1 MFNGQW
7 HRCPCLTPTIRPT
20 SALLLTCRSLEI
32 LCVHSLSSFF
42 VLSILNGGGPGK
54 DRTTINHLTTIL
66 HDDSYIMKKAKKLFK
81 SPTKSSGGVNG
92 HSSFSPA
99 AASAL
104 SLSPVA
110 EQATDNDADNG
121 NDFNKAFRGI
131 SSSDVDRR
139 VNDSLHKSQSAR
151 RSGGEYDV
159 GNVRRHPHE
168 VDREVDADALKSYDD
183 GRRRRAQQQRE
194 QSQRKQQQGR
204 TKKHSS
210 SGDINGEHD
219 GETHSRHRRGKST
232 PAPPFAPD
240 DYSEYS
246 SKQKRTIDNYV
257 QSVIANAGSD
267 EYVTPLPRMDS
278 QNRSGFFSETSSE
291 GDGGTK
297 PPHDDKNLLPI
308 PGFGEVDLLQRAIQR
323 RELLHDRIT
332 KMEAASAE
340 FAREENQR
348 ELSRQQR
355 KKNSDR
361 NARRATT
368 EENNDR
374 MNQISERIK
383 AEALEFLN
391 FDHVPDE
398 ASDNMTDDVS
408 NSTKDPSDNEGID
421 PPEEYTDVSSQQR
434 RHQNKKGDSLID
446 QGPTS
451 HQLARYANMVK
462 LGIPEL
468 AILRSMERDGIDT
481 PQGKVILERLKNET
495 GIKTA
500 PSDELLD
507 KKKNTAPQKESSV
520 FDSPV
525 SLRSL
530 ITEIRESPK
539 PKIRK
544 DSLPPLKD
552 DPNYNKYF
560 KMIKAKVPLSWVK
573 RVLEVDGKDARV
585 LDLDPDRPLTEQ
597 IAGAGV
603 DEHGNVDWSKV
614 SIFRVGSDRSV
625 ESSGDELMGKSS
637 KHKTTPRKKQ
647 SSDIYNE
654 TAANV
659 KAELAIMTAK
669 AGRLSRDSSGSRQ
682 SSFSGSSN
690 DAKEQRP
697 SHSDIS
703 SEAAAASN
711 ARLNRLKAM
720 KTPDRSTLRRKQ
732 SVDEIRRRPPPPPP
746 KTPKP
751 SNQIASPPASG
762 NSTASIERAVVSS
775 RRQTYK
781 DVPLKDDPRFSKYF
795 QMIRSRVPRSWVERV
810 IEVDDRDPAILDLDP
825 NKPLAAQVDDDDTKS
840 LIRTLATETDGSLD
854 ESIRSGALESVGAS
868 PSSGVYQLKNDRAL
882 SPTHEVLKES
892 VPPITQIVNAVDEE
906 RSVASSITNFKDAEQ
921 PNAVLDR
928 ISAFLDK
935 IESKAESN
943 VAQQTSEVTDNS
955 RPSRLLPN
963 PDDIESK
970 LNALIERFD
979 STAPRKPAQEEVQ
992 TDSQADRDQ
1001 FLDENKADIAKLS
1014 ALLASKLA
1022 DQSDANGKSANDEQS
1037 DLAKLSSLL
1046 NNVLTKM
1053 DEPLPSDQGNNDS
1066 AKNVP
1071 LPGKLGKN
1079 AALEAMFAK
1088 RAALAE
1094 ERGPPILRDDPE
1106 YQKYFKMLK
1115 VGMPRPTVEQA
1126 LERDGKSVSIL
1137 DLDPE
1142 RPLADQQKEEKQKP
1156 NNALEALFANRAA
1169 ALQPP
1174 KQTDVPLKLDP
1185 EFQKVRSFPTSYCII
1200 TSV

>member
-1 MFNGQW
+1 MVE
-7 HRCPCLTPTIRPT
+7 
-20 SALLLTCRSLEI
+20 A
-32 LCVHSLSSFF
+32 
-42 VLSILNGGGPGK
+42 
-54 DRTTINHLTTIL
+54 
-66 HDDSYIMKKAKKLFK
+66 
-81 SPTKSSGGVNG
+81 
-92 HSSFSPA
+92 
-99 AASAL
+99 
-104 SLSPVA
+104 
-110 EQATDNDADNG
+110 DND
-121 NDFNKAFRGI
+121 DFNKAFPGI
-131 SSSDVDRR
+131 SSDADRR
-139 VNDSLHKSQSAR
+139 VNDSLHQNQSER
-151 RSGGEYDV
+151 RGGEYDI
-159 GNVRRHPHE
+159 GSVRRHPHE
-168 VDREVDADALKSYDD
+168 VDREADADASKSYDD
-183 GRRRRAQQQRE
+183 GRRRRALRQKE
-194 QSQRKQQQGR
+194 QSRR
-204 TKKHSS
+204 TRGDGGYSTVTKERTRKHSGADEVNGKYDAASRQAES
-210 SGDINGEHD
+210 SRNRR
-219 GETHSRHRRGKST
+219 ETS
-232 PAPPFAPD
+232 APAPD

-246 SKQKRTIDNYV
+246 SRQKKTIDNYV

-278 QNRSGFFSETSSE
+278 GPNNGSSGFFSETSSE
-291 GDGGTK
+291 GGTE
-297 PPHDDKNLLPI
+297 PPHTDKNLLPI

-340 FAREENQR
+340 FAREEDRR
-348 ELSRQQR
+348 ELGRQR
-355 KKNSDR
+355 KKSAER
-361 NARRATT
+361 KGGNAD
-368 EENNDR
+368 ESHDR
-374 MNQISERIK
+374 MNQISKRIK

-391 FDHVPDE
+391 YDHATDE
-398 ASDNMTDDVS
+398 ASDNVTDDAS
-408 NSTKDPSDNEGID
+408 NSTKDPSENEGID
-421 PPEEYTDVSSQQR
+421 PPEEKYTSSQQR
-434 RHQNKKGDSLID
+434 QNKKGGSSID
-446 QGPTS
+446 EGPTS

-462 LGIPEL
+462 LGIPES

-481 PQGKVILERLKNET
+481 SRGNVILERFKNQT
-495 GIKTA
+495 GIKAA
-500 PSDELLD
+500 PSDEVLEE
-507 KKKNTAPQKESSV
+507 KKPTAPKQESI

-552 DPNYNKYF
+552 DPDYNKYF

-603 DEHGNVDWSKV
+603 DEHGNVDWNKV

-669 AGRLSRDSSGSRQ
+669 AGRLSRDSSRSRQ
-682 SSFSGSSN
+682 SSYSGSSN

-697 SHSDIS
+697 SHGDIS
-703 SEAAAASN
+703 SEAVAASN

-720 KTPDRSTLRRKQ
+720 ATPDRSTLRRKQ

-746 KTPKP
+746 RTPKP
-751 SNQIASPPASG
+751 SNQITSPPVSG
-762 NSTASIERAVVSS
+762 NSAASIERAVVSS

-854 ESIRSGALESVGAS
+854 ESVRSSALESVGAS
-868 PSSGVYQLKNDRAL
+868 PSGGAYQVKNDRAL
-882 SPTHEVLKES
+882 SPTHEISEEFT
-892 VPPITQIVNAVDEE
+892 PPITQIVNTVDEE

-921 PNAVLDR
+921 SNAVLDR

-935 IESKAESN
+935 IESKAGSDT
-943 VAQQTSEVTDNS
+943 AQQTPEVSDN
-955 RPSRLLPN
+955 RPRLVSHPE
-963 PDDIESK
+963 DIESK

-979 STAPRKPAQEEVQ
+979 STTPRKPTEERVQ

-1014 ALLASKLA
+1014 ALLASKLSQ
-1022 DQSDANGKSANDEQS
+1022 QSDATGRSANDEQS

-1053 DEPLPSDQGNNDS
+1053 DEPLPSDKENNDS

-1088 RAALAE
+1088 RALAE
-1094 ERGPPILRDDPE
+1094 DKSPPILRDDPE

-1126 LERDGKSVSIL
+1126 LERDGKSILIL

-1142 RPLADQQKEEKQKP
+1142 RPLAEQQKEEKPKQ
-1156 NNALEALFANRAA
+1156 NSVLEALFANRAA
-1169 ALQPP
+1169 ALQPL

-1185 EFQKVRSFPTSYCII
+1185 VFQKVRPFPISDCII
-1200 TSV
+1200 LLQLNSPKFYRCASTSKCSRLECREILWCKL